1 MTLVLDGFDCI
12 SRISDLNG
20 RSTCLGLG
28 LSLSR
33 TSGLKNLSRLCNLM
47 RGCRI
52 SWRLGNHEACRGM
65 IVLTFYEN

>member
-1 MTLVLDGFDCI
+1 
-12 SRISDLNG
+12 
-20 RSTCLGLG
+20 
-28 LSLSR
+28 
-33 TSGLKNLSRLCNLM
+33 LCNLM